1 MKVRITRNIIS
12 NPTYKKGQV
21 IELDDKKAKGFIKC
35 GYAVE
40 IKKPKTNRK
49 KKLTNVENR

>member
-12 NPTYKKGQV
+12 DPTYKKGQV
-21 IELDDKKAKGFIKC
+21 VELDDKKAKNFIKC

>member
-1 MKVRITRNIIS
+1 MKVRITRNVIS
-12 NPTYKKGQV
+12 NPIYKKGQV

-35 GYAVE
+35 GYAIE